1 MLRSPFRR
9 EGSADSTCLCLLLVL
24 ALLLLAP
31 AGPGAADSEPDE
43 SDEPEAQPAAPVHS
57 VGDVTVTATRAE
69 RDVLEVPGSVTV
81 IDREEIERSGVVSI
95 PELLRRQQGI
105 FVFNRSTSPADTV
118 VEARGFNNGGGNG
131 QNLLVQ
137 VDGRRVLEPDSDFT
151 DWALLPLDA
160 VETIEIVR
168 GSTSAIY
175 GDNATAGVINIR
187 TRPGEGPPR
196 ARLEGGVG
204 SWSTGGGSLDA
215 AGSSGPLTASLGIEG
230 LQTDAYRKQ
239 ADFWEQNY
247 GGTVEW
253 ALADLLRAGV
263 QGRYHRDFRSLPGG
277 LTEAQIEANGRRS
290 VDPNNL
296 GDETDVW
303 SGFVNGW
310 LELFPIEGVQLSLR
324 PWWRTRS
331 DDSTLSLLFLGAP
344 SSTDTEADKLST
356 GADFQAQVDLPIFG
370 HRNRFMTGIEFFHD
384 ERTSQSRGGFD
395 LDTDTHRNVFG
406 VFVQEEFNITDTL
419 LLSAGA
425 RYDRGWYDLATGP
438 PGTPPSKD
446 APCYAEWSPKAALT
460 WRVLPELSVYGSY
473 AHGFRMPSLDE
484 SAPFFGAPPDL
495 DAQTSNSGEIGARY
509 RTARLEASLALFLM
523 MVDDEIVFDGV
534 LANQNL
540 GFVRHRGIETAFQLQ
555 ITEWLSAY
563 ANYTFDDV
571 RILDDPDPRL
581 NGARMPVTPEH
592 RGTVGLVA
600 QLPYDV
606 EIAGNANIVGER
618 ILANDFDRQLSSLDP
633 YGTFDLFLAWRPS
646 LGEHVRAALT
656 FALRN
661 VTGEEYEDFGI
672 RDDFVNFPAPE
683 ARFYP
688 APTRSW
694 EVGIQLTVSR

>member
-1 MLRSPFRR
+1 MLRRQLRR
-9 EGSADSTCLCLLLVL
+9 AGSAESTLLLPLLVL
-24 ALLLLAP
+24 LLAAAAP
-31 AGPGAADSEPDE
+31 AEGAPDE
-43 SDEPEAQPAAPVHS
+43 EPKPPDAAASPSSPVHS
-57 VGDVTVTATRAE
+57 VGEVTVTATRAE

-81 IDREEIERSGVVSI
+81 IDREEIERSGVLSI
-95 PELLRRQQGI
+95 PELLRRQQGL

-187 TRPGEGPPR
+187 TRPIEGPPR
-196 ARLEGGVG
+196 ARVRGGVG
-204 SWSTGGGSLDA
+204 KWSSGAGSLDA
-215 AGSSGPLTASLGIEG
+215 AGSFGPLTASISVEG
-230 LQTDAYRKQ
+230 LQTDAYREQ

-247 GGTVEW
+247 GGTAEW
-253 ALADLLRAGV
+253 TLGDLLRAGV

-310 LELFPIEGVQLSLR
+310 VEAFPIEGVQLTLR
-324 PWWRTRS
+324 PYWRTRS

-344 SSTDTEADKLST
+344 SSTDTEADKISA
-356 GADFQAQVDLPIFG
+356 GVDFQGQIDLPVFG
-370 HRNRFMTGIEFFHD
+370 HRNRFMTGVEFLHD

-406 VFVQEEFNITDTL
+406 VFVQEEFNITETL

-425 RYDRGWYDLATGP
+425 RYDRGWYDLETGP
-438 PGTPPSKD
+438 PGAAPSRD
-446 APCYAEWSPKAALT
+446 DPRYGEWSPKASLT
-460 WRVLPELSVYGSY
+460 WRVLPDLAVYGSY
-473 AHGFRMPSLDE
+473 ARGFRMPSLDE
-484 SAPFFGAPPDL
+484 SAPFFGAAPDL
-495 DAQTSNSGEIGARY
+495 DAQTSNSGEIGAKY

-534 LANQNL
+534 LANQNV
-540 GFVRHRGIETAFQLQ
+540 GFVRHRGIETAFQVQ
-555 ITEWLSAY
+555 IVEWLTAY

-581 NGARMPVTPEH
+581 DGARMPVTPEH

-600 QLPYDV
+600 QLPYHI
-606 EIAGNANIVGER
+606 EIAGNANIVGQR
-618 ILANDFDRQLSSLDP
+618 ILANDFDRQLSTLDP

-646 LGEHVRAALT
+646 LGEHVRAALS

-661 VTGEEYEDFGI
+661 VTDEEYEDFGI
-672 RDDFVNFPAPE
+672 RDDFVNFPTPE

-694 EVGIQLTVSR
+694 EVGVQLTLRR